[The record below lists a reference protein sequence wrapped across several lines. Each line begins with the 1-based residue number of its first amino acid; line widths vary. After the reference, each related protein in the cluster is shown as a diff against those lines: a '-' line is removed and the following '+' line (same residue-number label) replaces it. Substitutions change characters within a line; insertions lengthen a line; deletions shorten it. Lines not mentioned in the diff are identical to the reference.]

1 MLREGQT
8 SSAFK
13 PWNNSGRA
21 SIASFAEIKQW
32 ISSLV
37 DGDTFGEAEMRHW
50 LEAKNGDE
58 VCSKTVKTYLA
69 HAMYFSEAVTE
80 NAKFKQASR
89 LTAESLRRPQAYA
102 GVLLNTMILPGPSLC
117 GGPQPPKVFMC
128 VCVNG
133 GEGG

>member
-1 MLREGQT
+1 
-8 SSAFK
+8 
-13 PWNNSGRA
+13 
-21 SIASFAEIKQW
+21 
-32 ISSLV
+32 
-37 DGDTFGEAEMRHW
+37 MRHW
-50 LEAKNGDE
+50 LEEKNGDE

-128 VCVNG
+128 VCV
-133 GEGG
+133 